1 MAQLSGIARALV
13 RIIFGTDLPT
23 GTHAEALQHYRR
35 ATELNP
41 TRMIHRWAALL
52 DTSQHCSLEGSPA
65 WYVSAVLAG
74 GLASSIPLT
83 REGALFSAECAVL
96 SGIHHALLL
105 VPPRWRKYMS

>member
-41 TRMIHRWAALL
+41 TRMIHRWIASLDLSKQWLL
-52 DTSQHCSLEGSPA
+52 GGSPA
-65 WYVSAVLAG
+65 WSDSAVLAG
-74 GLASSIPLT
+74 RLAL
-83 REGALFSAECAVL
+83 R
-96 SGIHHALLL
+96 H
-105 VPPRWRKYMS
+105 

>member
-41 TRMIHRWAALL
+41 TRMIHRWAALCAM
-52 DTSQHCSLEGSPA
+52 SS
-65 WYVSAVLAG
+65 SACWG
-74 GLASSIPLT
+74 
-83 REGALFSAECAVL
+83 
-96 SGIHHALLL
+96 
-105 VPPRWRKYMS
+105 